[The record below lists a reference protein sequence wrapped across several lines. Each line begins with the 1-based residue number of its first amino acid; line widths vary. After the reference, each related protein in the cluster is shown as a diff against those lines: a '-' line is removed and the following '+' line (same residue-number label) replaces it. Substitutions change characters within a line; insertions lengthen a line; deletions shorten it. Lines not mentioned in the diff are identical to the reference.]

1 MSLPISDDELWKKG
15 FKVFI
20 TNVHKNTNLIV
31 HLIPSQNGKKDCFE
45 LFAAPAIDDDV
56 DAAVDHHE
64 EPAHDVH
71 VQLPLGVVVD
81 PGFRL
86 KAGPHHIVPFVIN

>member
-1 MSLPISDDELWKKG
+1 MNSEKKDLK
-15 FKVFI
+15 FLLQMYRIQKI
-20 TNVHKNTNLIV
+20 TNLIV

-45 LFAAPAIDDDV
+45 LFSAPAIDDDV